1 MAGSKV
7 SRSPTRWSYEK
18 EVGDV
23 YVSVLIGASG
33 AVSASNGGGVTSVTK
48 LATAGQYAVQLQA
61 TYQRLLSASA
71 SVVHS
76 TPTSVAM
83 VQVLESGATV
93 QAEFKADGNLVV
105 QCLDF
110 AGAAVNPPS
119 GSRILLK
126 VEVRQ
131 NPSTVFDK

>member
-1 MAGSKV
+1 MSGSKI

-33 AVSASNGGGVTSVTK
+33 AVSAINGGGVSSVTK

-61 TYQRLLSASA
+61 TYMRLLSTTA
-71 SVVHS
+71 SVVNA
-76 TPTSVAM
+76 TATSVAM
-83 VQVLESGATV
+83 VQVLESGSTM

-126 VEVRQ
+126 MEVRQ
-131 NPSTVFDK
+131 NPSSVFDA